1 MRWLIAALLVLST
14 CHPLFFLAAAV
25 VLAIWANGTKEN
37 APIRTANTDRREAVK
52 TPKP

>member
-25 VLAIWANGTKEN
+25 VICIWANGQKESACQSSSSDKRN
-37 APIRTANTDRREAVK
+37 S
-52 TPKP
+52 